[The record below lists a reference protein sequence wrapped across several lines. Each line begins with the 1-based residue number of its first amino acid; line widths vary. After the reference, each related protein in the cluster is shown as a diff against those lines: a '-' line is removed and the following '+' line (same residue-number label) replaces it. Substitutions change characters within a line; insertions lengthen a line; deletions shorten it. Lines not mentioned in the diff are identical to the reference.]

1 MPLIVD
7 HDARRRE
14 VGAIAARLIATSGL
28 EGVTVRDVARIAGFS
43 TAVVS
48 HYFDNKR
55 ALLLFVYRMALM
67 DSVAR
72 VQRRRDT
79 GAGLQKCLEALLPLD
94 RDRRDRWK
102 IWFAFWGMAME
113 DAAFLAEQQQRGREA
128 RLLIVELLKTASDIP
143 AASAE
148 ERDMQTRRLL
158 VAVTGLSGQA
168 TYDPVDW
175 PRARQR
181 ALLGMEIAALRG

>member
-94 RDRRDRWK
+94 RNRRDRWK
-102 IWFAFWGMAME
+102 IWFTFWGMAME

-128 RLLIVELLKTASDIP
+128 RRI
-143 AASAE
+143 
-148 ERDMQTRRLL
+148 R
-158 VAVTGLSGQA
+158 
-168 TYDPVDW
+168 PV
-175 PRARQR
+175 
-181 ALLGMEIAALRG
+181 

>member
-55 ALLLFVYRMALM
+55 ALL
-67 DSVAR
+67 
-72 VQRRRDT
+72 
-79 GAGLQKCLEALLPLD
+79 PLD

-128 RLLIVELLKTASDIP
+128 RLLIVELLETASDIP
-143 AASAE
+143 AFSAE
-148 ERDMQTRRLL
+148 ERDMQARRLL